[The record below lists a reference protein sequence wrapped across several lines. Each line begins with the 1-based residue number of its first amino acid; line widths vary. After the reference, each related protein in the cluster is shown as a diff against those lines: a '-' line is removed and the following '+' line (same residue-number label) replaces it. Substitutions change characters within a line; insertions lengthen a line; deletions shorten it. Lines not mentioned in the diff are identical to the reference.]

1 MKRGLFLVLV
11 LLATVAC
18 GRYYWTQ
25 PGRDISAFDDDSQ
38 ACLTEVRAMKSP
50 VDPTTLYRYCMM
62 TRGWRRTQLAAPQPG
77 AFRGPEREE
86 EALGMR
92 PVVQPVPDYDARRE
106 ECRRRMRGLS
116 LGPRYAYDE
125 EFNRCMG
132 Y

>member
-50 VDPTTLYRYCMM
+50 VEPTTLYRYCMM

-116 LGPRYAYDE
+116 LGPRYAYDG